1 MIHLGFGLYRHMLSR
16 DYYRFARQCGAT
28 HLIIHLVDYHGN
40 CSNETNQPIGDKYG
54 WGRTRRDDAIWELP
68 SLLKLKEEMAAEG
81 LTLYGIENFNPY
93 DWYDVLLD
101 GPRKREQ
108 IERLKQIIRN
118 VGAAGIPVFG
128 YNFSLAG
135 VGGRIEGPFARGG
148 ALAVGMDGL
157 TTDPLPEGMVWNMQY
172 AEQLGDKPQ
181 PACSSEELWA
191 RVGWFLDELLPVAE
205 QAGVRLA
212 AHPDD
217 PPVPELRGT
226 PRLVYRPELY
236 DRLAELHPSASNGF
250 EYCLGTLAEAEGGD
264 LYAYAEKH
272 ARQGKLAYIHL
283 RNVRGKA
290 PHYQETFI
298 DEGDLDVK
306 RILRMLREIDYEGV
320 VIPDHAPLMSCDAP
334 WHAGMAFAMGYLK
347 ALIR

>member
-1 MIHLGFGLYRHMLSR
+1 MIHLGFGLYRHMLTR

-40 CSNETNQPIGDKYG
+40 CSNETNQPIGDGYG
-54 WGRTRRDDAIWELP
+54 WGRARRDDAVWELP
-68 SLLKLKEEMAAEG
+68 ALLQLKEEMASEG
-81 LTLYGIENFNPY
+81 LTLYGIENFNPF

-101 GPRKREQ
+101 GPRKHEQ

-148 ALAVGMDGL
+148 ALSVGMDAL

-172 AEQLGDKPQ
+172 ADTLGPGVQ
-181 PACSSEELWA
+181 PACTSEELWA

-226 PRLVYRPELY
+226 PRLVHRVELY
-236 DRLAELHPSASNGF
+236 DRLEALRPSRSNCF
-250 EYCLGTLAEAEGGD
+250 EYCLGTLAEAEGED
-264 LYAYAEKH
+264 LYGYTDKYA
-272 ARQGKLAYIHL
+272 RSGKLAYIHL
-283 RNVRGKA
+283 RNVSGKA
-290 PHYQETFI
+290 PRYHETFL
-298 DEGDLDVK
+298 DDGDLDVRRIM
-306 RILRMLREIDYEGV
+306 RILREADYEGV
-320 VIPDHAPLMSCDAP
+320 VIPDHTPLMTCSAP
-334 WHAGMAFAMGYLK
+334 WHAGMAYAMGYLK
-347 ALIR
+347 ALI